1 MSDEEKQAIEKM
13 KEIVE
18 TFYCFPNPL
27 CIEVKDKDATLLET
41 LLNLI
46 EKQQKEIKIQEDM
59 IDEMVCEL
67 STEGYLDD
75 VCQMKQ
81 DNDECD
87 DCCNLCIKEYFRKKV
102 EENESND

>member
-1 MSDEEKQAIEKM
+1 MNDEEK
-13 KEIVE
+13 KEYE
-18 TFYCFPNPL
+18 RL
-27 CIEVKDKDATLLET
+27 KSLLYT
-41 LLNLI
+41 DSLTQYGKRKLIGII

-102 EENESND
+102 ERK

>member
-1 MSDEEKQAIEKM
+1 MSDEEIKAIEELKDII
-13 KEIVE
+13 E
-18 TFYCFPNPL
+18 
-27 CIEVKDKDATLLET
+27 EVKENTKQEIPTYIFDRDIKCLPIV
-41 LLNLI
+41 LNLI
-46 EKQQKEIKIQEDM
+46 TKQQKEIKIQEDM

-87 DCCNLCIKEYFRKKV
+87 DCCNLCIKEYFRKKL
-102 EENESND
+102 ERK